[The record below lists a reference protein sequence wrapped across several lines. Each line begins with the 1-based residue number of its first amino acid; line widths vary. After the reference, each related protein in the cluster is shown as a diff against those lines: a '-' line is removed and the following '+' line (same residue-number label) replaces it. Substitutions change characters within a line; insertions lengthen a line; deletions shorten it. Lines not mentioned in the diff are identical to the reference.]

1 MQVLLSFDTNDSFD
15 YLQIAEFTKECSAK
29 WREMVSGQKKPFDD
43 LAAKDKARYD
53 KEVGL
58 SFSPRH
64 FSNWSN
70 INQSWELASDL
81 LLSHSLDETF
91 LLYHVPK

>member
-1 MQVLLSFDTNDSFD
+1 MQVLPSSDTNDSFH

-58 SFSPRH
+58 SLPLLDIFQTGLTSISHGNSPQ
-64 FSNWSN
+64 
-70 INQSWELASDL
+70 ICC
-81 LLSHSLDETF
+81 
-91 LLYHVPK
+91 

>member
-1 MQVLLSFDTNDSFD
+1 MQVLPSSDTNDSFD

-58 SFSPRH
+58 SLSLLDIFQTGLTSISHRNSPQ
-64 FSNWSN
+64 
-70 INQSWELASDL
+70 ICC
-81 LLSHSLDETF
+81 
-91 LLYHVPK
+91 

>member
-1 MQVLLSFDTNDSFD
+1 MGVCGFMFIFIYFLSNFYMQVLPSFDTNDSFD

-58 SFSPRH
+58 SLCVVCFQ
-64 FSNWSN
+64 
-70 INQSWELASDL
+70 I
-81 LLSHSLDETF
+81 
-91 LLYHVPK
+91 